1 MADTNNGDH
10 ITLAQAANLSPGRP
24 SSCAVW
30 RWCRTGIKARS
41 GGRIRLDH
49 IRAGGRI
56 FTTEADLQIFF
67 ERVAQADRDHFDA
80 KPTSTPKPKTSRQR
94 LRSIEQAETVLAEG
108 GILA

>member
-1 MADTNNGDH
+1 MSNTNGNY

-30 RWCRTGIKARS
+30 RWCRTGIKSRS
-41 GGRIRLDH
+41 GGRIRLNH

-56 FTTEADLQIFF
+56 FTTEADLQTFF

-80 KPTSTPKPKTSRQR
+80 KPTPSPKPKTSRQR
-94 LRSIEQAETVLAEG
+94 QGSIEQAETILTEA
-108 GILA
+108 GIA